1 MIDFHFRI
9 ITEHLDR
16 HDGRETT
23 AGAVGAGRVLAAVSR
38 AYRVLE
44 QALLVNLVDVR
55 SEVVEGQV
63 IDDGLIGGDGFF
75 HALVPDIHPHLVAV

>member
-9 ITEHLDR
+9 IAEHLDR
-16 HDGRETT
+16 HDGREAT
-23 AGAVGAGRVLAAVSR
+23 AGAVGAGRVLTTVSR

-44 QALLVNLVDVR
+44 QALLTNLVDVR

-63 IDDGLIGGDGFF
+63 VDDGLIGGDGVF
-75 HALVPDIHPHLVAV
+75 HTLVPDLHPRLVVV